1 MICEKCGKEHDGS
14 YGSGRFC
21 SQTCSRSFSSRQ
33 NREETNRKVSLKLTR
48 RHIEFCKECG
58 IGLDRR
64 NSTGYCIHHLKK
76 HFYAE
81 HPEVCE
87 RFSKIQR
94 ELVAKGIH
102 KGWKTRNLKSY
113 SEKFFERVLDNNHIH
128 YEREKKVGK
137 YFLDFVIGTIDLEID
152 GKQHKYPERVK
163 SDLERDKFLRSEG
176 YFVYR
181 IAWNEINSENGKEM
195 MKEKIDLLLDFLKCE

>member
-1 MICEKCGKEHDGS
+1 M
-14 YGSGRFC
+14 
-21 SQTCSRSFSSRQ
+21 Q

-48 RHIEFCKECG
+48 RKIKFCKECG
-58 IGLDRR
+58 IRLGSI
-64 NSTGYCIHHLKK
+64 NSSGYCIHHCKR

-87 RFSKIQR
+87 KLSKANR

-113 SEKFFERVLDNNHIH
+113 PEKFFEKVLDNNHIH

-137 YFLDFVIGTIDLEID
+137 YFLDFVIGMIDLEID

-163 SDLERDKFLRSEG
+163 SDFERDKFLRSEG

-181 IAWNEINSENGKEM
+181 ISWNEINSSKGKEM
-195 MKEKIDLLLDFLKCE
+195 MKGKIDLLLDFLDHA